1 MLNYISKHSPIFLM
15 LAATLG
21 FAIPS
26 ASALIFPFLPYIL
39 FFLMLFTLIGMKQ
52 NELIKMLGQLD
63 IWLYASFHAVG
74 LSVLA
79 CSIAGLFGASP
90 SLLLAISAVTATGSL
105 FATPAIARSV
115 GLDAL
120 KAMAMTIASTLLMP
134 AVLYVNL
141 LLFQDNNVSLDMQ
154 SYIQR
159 LMIFIAGPML
169 ISAMC
174 YRFIPK
180 DLLHRTHAKLSQVTI
195 VLVLTFP
202 FGLVGEFRVIFDQSI
217 MQGLTYL
224 LIGVALC
231 ALFFLIGFMFYRH
244 KGLDDSLLSAITA
257 ANRNVLLTY
266 TVAGAYLG
274 PEYMALMGAIQLPTY
289 SLPLIVKALSKYLSA
304 PLTQS
309 VKTPK

>member
-1 MLNYISKHSPIFLM
+1 MLNFISKHSPIFLM
-15 LAATLG
+15 LAAILG
-21 FAIPS
+21 FAMPS
-26 ASALIFPFLPYIL
+26 ASAVVFPFLPYIL

-52 NELIKMLGQLD
+52 NELIKMLGQFD
-63 IWLYASFHAVG
+63 IWLYASFHAIG

-79 CSIAGLFGASP
+79 CSIAGLFGASS
-90 SLLLAISAVTATGSL
+90 SLLLAISAVAATGSL

-159 LMIFIAGPML
+159 LIIFIAGPML
-169 ISAMC
+169 ISALC

-180 DLLHRTHAKLSQVTI
+180 DLLHRAHAKLSQVTI

-217 MQGLTYL
+217 MLGLTYL
-224 LIGVALC
+224 LIGIALC
-231 ALFFLIGFMFYRH
+231 ALFFLIGFLCYRN

-289 SLPLIVKALSKYLSA
+289 SLPLIVKAISKYLSA

>member
-1 MLNYISKHSPIFLM
+1 MLNFISKHSPIFLM
-15 LAATLG
+15 LAAILG
-21 FAIPS
+21 FVIPS
-26 ASALIFPFLPYIL
+26 ASAVIFPFLPYIL

-52 NELIKMLGQLD
+52 NELIKMLGQFD

-79 CSIAGLFGASP
+79 CSLAGLFGASS

-195 VLVLTFP
+195 ILVFTFP
-202 FGLVGEFRVIFDQSI
+202 FGLVGEFRSIFDQSI
-217 MQGLTYL
+217 MLGLTYL
-224 LIGVALC
+224 LIGIALC
-231 ALFFLIGFMFYRH
+231 ALFFLIGFLCYRH

-274 PEYMALMGAIQLPTY
+274 PEYVVLMGAIQLPTY
-289 SLPLIVKALSKYLSA
+289 TLPLLVRAISKHLST

>member
-1 MLNYISKHSPIFLM
+1 MLNFISKHSPIFLM
-15 LAATLG
+15 LAAILG
-21 FAIPS
+21 FVLPS
-26 ASALIFPFLPYIL
+26 ASAVIFPFLPYIL

-79 CSIAGLFGASP
+79 CSLAGLFGASP

-115 GLDAL
+115 GLNAL

-154 SYIQR
+154 TYMQR

-169 ISAMC
+169 ISGLC

-180 DLLHRTHAKLSQVTI
+180 NLLHRTHSKLSQITI
-195 VLVLTFP
+195 ILVFTFP

-217 MQGLTYL
+217 MLGLTYL
-224 LIGVALC
+224 LIGIALC
-231 ALFFLIGFMFYRH
+231 ALFFLVAFLLYRH

-274 PEYMALMGAIQLPTY
+274 PEYIVLMGAIQLPTY
-289 SLPLIVKALSKYLSA
+289 SLPLIVKALSKYLST
-304 PLTQS
+304 PLAQN
-309 VKTPK
+309 V

>member
-231 ALFFLIGFMFYRH
+231 ALFFLIGFLFYRH

>member
-1 MLNYISKHSPIFLM
+1 MLNFISKHSPIFLM
-15 LAATLG
+15 LAAILG
-21 FAIPS
+21 FAMPS
-26 ASALIFPFLPYIL
+26 ASAVVFPFLPYIL

-52 NELIKMLGQLD
+52 NELIKMLGQFD
-63 IWLYASFHAVG
+63 IWLYASFHAIG

-79 CSIAGLFGASP
+79 CSIAGLFGASS
-90 SLLLAISAVTATGSL
+90 SLLLAISAVAATGSL

-159 LMIFIAGPML
+159 LIIFIAGPML
-169 ISAMC
+169 ISALC

-217 MQGLTYL
+217 MLGLTYL
-224 LIGVALC
+224 LIGIALC
-231 ALFFLIGFMFYRH
+231 ALFFLIGFLCYRN

-289 SLPLIVKALSKYLSA
+289 SLPLIVKAISKYLSA